1 MGKKLI
7 ATIIL
12 FLLLWIS
19 GCSGSNIGQS
29 SSAPVQTE
37 MPTDTEIM
45 EGMKTSKTPAGV
57 KKVSQQNEDI
67 LELKHWK
74 YGSERAQP
82 SGQQSTDQPVS
93 SQPPQQ
99 PQMPVMDELG
109 SDNWEAVSIPIISE
123 EEMVQIIRRLIDLG
137 YLTEPVGHQEFES
150 ALRIFQIDNSLPST
164 GKLDGPTREL
174 LRDK

>member
-37 MPTDTEIM
+37 IPADTEIM
-45 EGMKTSKTPAGV
+45 EGMKTSKAPTGV

-82 SGQQSTDQPVS
+82 SGQQSADQPVS
-93 SQPPQQ
+93 PQPPQQ
-99 PQMPVMDELG
+99 PQLPVMDDEIN
-109 SDNWEAVSIPIISE
+109 NWEAVSIPIISE

-137 YLTEPVGHQEFES
+137 YLAEPVSHQEFQA
-150 ALRIFQIDNSLPST
+150 ALHCFQLDNSLPAT
-164 GKLDGPTREL
+164 GKLDGTTREL
-174 LRDK
+174 LKDK